1 MHLSNSTRLEQ
12 DCGGLLVLRI
22 LGKPVD
28 VLRYEPAQD
37 VVRLHRHAVLAEA
50 VLSDGRVEAVQLEGV
65 GVAGVAEALEGVA
78 EVLLALSEKV
88 GLVVLPVG
96 PDVLY
101 VARIVFGVE
110 RLVADLKIN
119 TIQRTTYQDYSMN

>member
-50 VLSDGRVEAVQLEGV
+50 VLGGRAEVEGV

-78 EVLLALSEKV
+78 EVLLALGEKV

-110 RLVADLKIN
+110 RLVADLKII
-119 TIQRTTYQDYSMN
+119 TIRRTTYQDYSMN